1 MNIEVSNPDV
11 AKELIAIITSCQ
23 EEYIEKIPSNIVSNI
38 SKQAANS
45 FQQVFIDKNKPLYE
59 QNLQEESL
67 DYFALI
73 YYMYI
78 AFKEEK
84 NTILSNWTKN
94 ENNKTSS

>member
-23 EEYIEKIPSNIVSNI
+23 EEYIEKIPSNIISNI

-78 AFKEEK
+78 ASKEEK
-84 NTILSNWTKN
+84 DTILSNWTKN

>member
-23 EEYIEKIPSNIVSNI
+23 EEYIEKIPSNIISNI

-78 AFKEEK
+78 ASKEEQ